1 MKQRDEVS
9 VLEKKDRHR
18 QNRRNQLT
26 GKAQVPNTHY
36 GLFLRGPFTVSVSPV
51 CVGCRD
57 HFGRGAGGRKDDD
70 KKCYRKTSPSV
81 PGGKG
86 IFLM

>member
-18 QNRRNQLT
+18 QNRRNQLRHS
-26 GKAQVPNTHY
+26 ASPNTHH

-51 CVGCRD
+51 CVSGCRD
-57 HFGRGAGGRKDDD
+57 FGRGAGGRQ
-70 KKCYRKTSPSV
+70 R
-81 PGGKG
+81 
-86 IFLM
+86 